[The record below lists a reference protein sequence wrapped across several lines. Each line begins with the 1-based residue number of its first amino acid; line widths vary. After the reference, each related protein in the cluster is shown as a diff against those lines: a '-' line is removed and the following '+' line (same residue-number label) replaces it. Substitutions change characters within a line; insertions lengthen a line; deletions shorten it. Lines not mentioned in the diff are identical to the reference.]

1 MEIKQIQDKLNEM
14 LSGTGRR
21 LVFWYDDDASYED
34 SIHDIV
40 LADGAKLWIVTQ
52 DNWFETKLQI
62 EVRDPE
68 SSYLLYAPFPR
79 PGDRGNYLADIF
91 YYSQHFY
98 SDRLIQLMGELGIP
112 ASCQDEVKRFRKF
125 WTAGNT
131 EKFRKLGIEEMT
143 KDKLQLGIMCVLA
156 GVRTLSFDEL
166 LRKVVLAGTEENDIL
181 KKMQALQIEGVFWT
195 LCEKNLGYKDSTP
208 TIPELLCTM
217 IITYMDTVAGGYIP
231 DVWKTFLSARQNDAV
246 VFVKNL
252 MNNSETS
259 AFYDE
264 FARKMSQELN
274 AAQMIRQISLDHIL
288 ECDALEDF
296 DENLLSWM
304 IAKIEDNMLDEKI
317 AGLGIPQIC
326 QERIKPYY
334 HYNDVFGMRYRMI
347 DHAWHVLK
355 GVSLQTFKPTLAE
368 VVKDYTEDT
377 YQIDRHYRKFYYYMD
392 AVGMTVETE
401 KLRDLVENFYTNKY
415 LTDFSYKWNQILTDE
430 AYKNYTGNRQ
440 ERFYH
445 DFVRPFMK
453 EDRRGGKVFVIIS
466 DGMRYECGRELY
478 ENLELDEKCSARMD
492 YMLGVLPSET
502 TLGMAALLPNDEI
515 QVDSD
520 FNITV
525 DGMKCGNSTA
535 DRQKILQARVPR
547 SVCVDF
553 DRLMNARQSEL
564 RSLLQDKDV
573 VYIYQNQIDQRGEGG
588 RSENEVFNAC
598 QEAVREIQTLI
609 HRLTGYVSA
618 TRFLIT
624 ADHGFIYKRDKLT
637 ESDKISIDKSD
648 IPRTNYRYLLSES
661 SYQKNDALTSRSLAY
676 LSALNRVFV
685 TTPKGTD
692 IIKKQAGGMN
702 YVHGGSS
709 LQEMIVPVIKVTTAK
724 GRQDT
729 GFVNVEIS
737 SFLSRIT
744 NTEFKLDFMQMT
756 PMTDKNKP
764 RRLVAFFIDES
775 GKKISFEVPIIA
787 NIRDKDASRRLITE
801 KFTLRSGRYRA
812 GQGYYL
818 VLADMDDE
826 SKIYQKYKF
835 TIDIADM

>member
-1 MEIKQIQDKLNEM
+1 MDIKQIQDKLNEM

-79 PGDRGNYLADIF
+79 PDDRGNYLADIF

-143 KDKLQLGIMCVLA
+143 KDKLRLGIMCVLA

-181 KKMQALQIEGVFWT
+181 KKMQSLQIDGVFWT
-195 LCEKNLGYKDSTP
+195 LCENNLGYKDPTP

-217 IITYMDTVAGGYIP
+217 IVTYMDTVTGGNIP

-259 AFYDE
+259 AFYDD
-264 FARKMSQELN
+264 FARKKSTELN
-274 AAQMIRQISLDHIL
+274 AAQMIRQIRMEHIL

-347 DHAWHVLK
+347 GHAWHVLK
-355 GVSLQTFKPTLAE
+355 GVSLQTFKPTLTE

-430 AYKNYTGNRQ
+430 AYKSYTGNRQ

-492 YMLGVLPSET
+492 HMLGVLPSET

-520 FNITV
+520 LNITI

-553 DRLMNARQSEL
+553 DRLMNAKQSEL

-637 ESDKISIDKSD
+637 ESDKITIDKSD
-648 IPRTNYRYLLSES
+648 IPKTNYRYLLSES
-661 SYQKNDALTSRSLAY
+661 SYQRNDALTSRSLAY
-676 LSALNRVFV
+676 LSALNRCFV

-709 LQEMIVPVIKVTTAK
+709 LQEMIVPVIKVVTAK

-737 SFLSRIT
+737 SFLSHIT

-756 PMTDKNKP
+756 PVTDKNKP
-764 RRLVAFFIDES
+764 RRLVAFFIDEN

-787 NIRDKDASRRLITE
+787 NIREKDASKRLITE

-812 GQGYYL
+812 GQEYYL

-826 SKIYQKYKF
+826 SNIHQKYKF

>member
-1 MEIKQIQDKLNEM
+1 MDIKQIQDKLNEM

-79 PGDRGNYLADIF
+79 PDDRGNYLADIF

-143 KDKLQLGIMCVLA
+143 KDKLRLGIMCVLA

-181 KKMQALQIEGVFWT
+181 KKMQSLQIDGVFWT
-195 LCEKNLGYKDSTP
+195 LCENNLGYKDPTP

-217 IITYMDTVAGGYIP
+217 IVTYMDTVTGGNIP

-259 AFYDE
+259 TFYDD
-264 FARKMSQELN
+264 FARKMSTQLN
-274 AAQMIRQISLDHIL
+274 AAQMIRQIRMEHIL

-355 GVSLQTFKPTLAE
+355 GVSLQTFKPTLSE
-368 VVKDYTEDT
+368 VIKDYTDNT

-392 AVGMTVETE
+392 AVGMTLETE

-415 LTDFSYKWNQILTDE
+415 LADFSFKWNQILTDE

-492 YMLGVLPSET
+492 HMLGVLPSET

-520 FNITV
+520 LNITI

-547 SVCVDF
+547 SICVDF
-553 DRLMNARQSEL
+553 DRLMNAKQSEL

-637 ESDKISIDKSD
+637 ESDKITIDKSD
-648 IPRTNYRYLLSES
+648 IPKTNYRYLLSES
-661 SYQKNDALTSRSLAY
+661 SYQRNDALTSRSLAY
-676 LSALNRVFV
+676 LSALNRCFV

-709 LQEMIVPVIKVTTAK
+709 LQEMIVPVIKVVTAK

-756 PMTDKNKP
+756 PVTDKNKP
-764 RRLVAFFIDES
+764 RRLVAFFIDEN

-787 NIRDKDASRRLITE
+787 NIREKDASKRLITE

-812 GQGYYL
+812 GQDYYL

-826 SKIYQKYKF
+826 SNIHQKYKF

>member
-79 PGDRGNYLADIF
+79 PDDRGNYLADIF

-143 KDKLQLGIMCVLA
+143 KDKLRLGIMCVLA

-166 LRKVVLAGTEENDIL
+166 LRKVVLAGTEENVIL
-181 KKMQALQIEGVFWT
+181 KKMQSFQIDGVFWT
-195 LCEKNLGYKDSTP
+195 LCENNLGYKDPTP

-217 IITYMDTVAGGYIP
+217 IVTYMDTVTGGNIP

-259 AFYDE
+259 AFYDD
-264 FARKMSQELN
+264 FARKMSTQLN
-274 AAQMIRQISLDHIL
+274 ASQMIRQIRMEHIL

-355 GVSLQTFKPTLAE
+355 GVSLQTFKPTLSE
-368 VVKDYTEDT
+368 VIKDYTDNT

-392 AVGMTVETE
+392 AVGMTLETE

-415 LTDFSYKWNQILTDE
+415 LTDFSFKWNQILTDE

-492 YMLGVLPSET
+492 HMLGVLPSET

-520 FNITV
+520 LNITI

-547 SVCVDF
+547 SICVDF
-553 DRLMNARQSEL
+553 DRLMNAKQSEL

-637 ESDKISIDKSD
+637 ESDKITIDKSD
-648 IPRTNYRYLLSES
+648 IPKTNYRYLLSES
-661 SYQKNDALTSRSLAY
+661 SYQRNDALTSRSLAY
-676 LSALNRVFV
+676 LSALNRCFV

-709 LQEMIVPVIKVTTAK
+709 LQEMIVPVIKVVTAK

-756 PMTDKNKP
+756 PVTDKNKP
-764 RRLVAFFIDES
+764 RRLVAFFIDEN

-787 NIRDKDASRRLITE
+787 NIREKDASKRLITE

-812 GQGYYL
+812 GQDYYL

-826 SKIYQKYKF
+826 SNIHQKYKF
-835 TIDIADM
+835 TIDIAGM